1 MRICGL
7 LDAQD
12 ATLGL
17 DLTSPAGG
25 HLRWC
30 DVVVATPAA
39 AGTLYATEA
48 SYFDD
53 LRVVVVS
60 LLLSF
65 RFLLFSLSFSSILDV
80 FLILLPQY
88 LFPYC
93 WYFAFIFS
101 SFSSLLCSL
110 SILFSI

>member
-1 MRICGL
+1 MLPQDYAPSDKLSVFNYRGPRGMRICGL

-60 LLLSF
+60 TILVPA
-65 RFLLFSLSFSSILDV
+65 FS
-80 FLILLPQY
+80 Y
-88 LFPYC
+88 
-93 WYFAFIFS
+93 
-101 SFSSLLCSL
+101 SSLFHWR
-110 SILFSI
+110 ILF